1 MIKFLQPWVVV
12 WVLGALIVTFL
23 VKWLVRW
30 RYAASTVVGRISAGR
45 YRASLLRRAPFA
57 LLALAIAFI
66 AVALMQ
72 PVLPH
77 STAEVTSRGLEIVIV
92 MDLSSSMQEEI
103 GLTDEQRARTSSAPH
118 GATRLQATKDA
129 IKSFVRS
136 RTDDRIGL
144 IVFSD
149 NPYVVSP
156 LTFDHQYLLRYIDLV
171 DDQILQGEGQ
181 TAIGDGLALA
191 NYLLAKQTSGGRNHQ
206 VIVLFTDGEYNRGRD
221 PIDVL
226 QESKEA
232 QIRVHVVGVD
242 LDDFSRARP
251 GVMALKAT
259 VEKNGG
265 RYFDASSERDL
276 TAASRTI
283 DTIEKSTLT
292 SRVYVEDVPVYQWF
306 IVPALICFAGAMGL
320 RAVPYF
326 VDQT

>member
-1 MIKFLQPWVVV
+1 VIKFLQPWIVT
-12 WVLGALIVTFL
+12 WVLGALAVVFL
-23 VKWLVRW
+23 LKWRVRW
-30 RYAASTVVGRISAGR
+30 RYAASTVVARMAASR
-45 YRASLLRRAPFA
+45 YRASLVRRAPFF
-57 LLALAIAFI
+57 LLALAIAFM

-77 STAEVTSRGLEIVIV
+77 STAEVRSRGLEIVLV
-92 MDLSSSMQEEI
+92 MDLSSSMQEQI
-103 GLTDEQRARTSSAPH
+103 GLTDEQRARSSGAPQ
-118 GATRLQATKDA
+118 GPTRLQATKDA
-129 IKSFVRS
+129 IKAFVRA

-191 NYLLAKQTSGGRNHQ
+191 NYLLAKQTAGGRNHQ
-206 VIVLFTDGEYNRGRD
+206 VVVLFTDGEYNRGRD

-259 VEKNGG
+259 VERNGG
-265 RYFDASSERDL
+265 QYFDAGSERDL
-276 TAASRTI
+276 TAASRAI

-292 SRVYVEDVPVYQWF
+292 TRVYVENVPVYEWF
-306 IVPALICFAGAMGL
+306 AVPALICFVAAMGL

>member
-1 MIKFLQPWVVV
+1 VIKFLQPWVVA
-12 WVLGALIVTFL
+12 WVLGALVVVFL

-45 YRASLLRRAPFA
+45 YRASRFRRAPFA

-66 AVALMQ
+66 GVALMQ

-103 GLTDEQRARTSSAPH
+103 GLTDEQRSRSSSGPH

-283 DTIEKSTLT
+283 DAIEKSTLT

-306 IVPALICFAGAMGL
+306 IVPALLCFAGAMGL